1 MLSKEMLYITIKSKL
16 EALEGHEFITD
27 TYFRGMQTGILFG
40 IIGVHYQ
47 YGCINTD
54 EYMELTDKVS
64 EAMFLL
70 SHKKKAGA
78 YDELSNAK

>member
-27 TYFRGMQTGILFG
+27 TYFRGFQTGLLLG
-40 IIGVHYQ
+40 MIGVHYQ
-47 YGCINTD
+47 YGCISME
-54 EYMELTDKVS
+54 EYNELADKVS
-64 EAMFLL
+64 DTIFLL
-70 SHKKKAGA
+70 SSKKKAGA